1 MRTLVH
7 SSRRVA
13 KARNGFAVLMCTTR
27 ICRGMVGRSVLK
39 QTHATTLFAQIRR
52 RFEREMSTKP
62 EYACIERG
70 LDIIDL
76 AQGLGRHVR
85 GHRKLPRAAGTQATC
100 IG

>member
-1 MRTLVH
+1 MSLVTVIIPLY
-7 SSRRVA
+7 RMA
-13 KARNGFAVLMCTTR
+13 NLLGEA
-27 ICRGMVGRSVLK
+27 IESVLK